1 MDIKQK
7 EKHPTGTAPER
18 RRRRCGSG
26 AFGICLALASGLTT
40 AAAAEISVA
49 AAPLAKTALP
59 VLTNAQQ
66 VLDLGLER
74 ARSRDIPVRLRGVMT
89 YQAVNKP
96 DYLCLED
103 DSAAILVT
111 VMPPPSGLVSG
122 QLIEVQG
129 VAAAGIYAP
138 CIVAP
143 TVKLLGMAPLPAP
156 RHTAPSQ
163 LAAGS
168 DFLRWVTVQATVR
181 DAAVT
186 KNRIMLLCAAK
197 GLHFQVWSTHRD
209 DLRIPVELLD
219 ARVELQ
225 GVAWTDVGYE
235 RQPYGFKLQQPGTN
249 CIKVLQPGSAAI
261 FDHPTRSVQS
271 LRLFTG
277 DGDAR
282 VKVTGVVTLHSP
294 TGLLYVQDETGGLC
308 ARQLAPLPQDDD
320 PRGQFLP
327 RAQPALQP
335 GDRIELVGSPTGGH
349 PFAPALVDAEYR
361 VIGRTE
367 PPRSRTVSV
376 TELMSGIHDAQ
387 PVSLKARVVDIE
399 SHSGKIREEKLWLQ
413 ADELVFEAMFDPLN
427 ATPLQVRRNDFVEV
441 SGVCAVQPGQLQQ
454 VRSFSLRL
462 RGPADLKV
470 AVPPGWWTSRW
481 AVPLL
486 LGAAAILA
494 GALVWITLLRRQVA
508 ASTASLRETN
518 TRLQSE
524 IAVRAQTQDR
534 LARFKAVAE
543 ATTDLVAMATLDG
556 SVLYVNTAGRRM
568 VGMSLDGDLTGMKIS
583 EFYPEWTT
591 QLFREQGFA
600 VSRREG
606 AWSAEVAVL
615 HKDGREIPVSMVG
628 LTLRSAEGQPEYL
641 ACIIRE
647 ISDRRRMEEEMQR
660 ALEQEKELSALKS
673 QFISMVSHE
682 IRTPLALILSSSE
695 ILHHY
700 FERLPEPKR
709 TQHLETIHQAVH
721 RMSTL
726 IEDVL
731 IFSRAEAGRL
741 EFKPEP
747 LEFGVFCGRLVDE
760 IQSATARRNPIELTL
775 PEAGATARLDVPLVR
790 HILTNLLT
798 NAVKYS
804 PPNAPILLEVSV
816 VDQEAVF
823 RVQDRGI
830 GIPEADRKRLFTPF
844 YRGGNAAHIPGT
856 GLGLLIVK
864 RCVERH
870 AGRLEIESQEGVG
883 TTVAVFLP
891 KLPSGHTE
899 FLSKTGPENS
909 SVAL

>member
-1 MDIKQK
+1 MACGRHSDNTPNGVLLSSGSRVRLPPFQTMDIKQK

-163 LAAGS
+163 LATGS

-399 SHSGKIREEKLWLQ
+399 SHSGKIRHPTICQSIASIATILPVLQ
-413 ADELVFEAMFDPLN
+413 YALLM
-427 ATPLQVRRNDFVEV
+427 
-441 SGVCAVQPGQLQQ
+441 QLI
-454 VRSFSLRL
+454 R
-462 RGPADLKV
+462 
-470 AVPPGWWTSRW
+470 
-481 AVPLL
+481 
-486 LGAAAILA
+486 
-494 GALVWITLLRRQVA
+494 
-508 ASTASLRETN
+508 
-518 TRLQSE
+518 
-524 IAVRAQTQDR
+524 
-534 LARFKAVAE
+534 E
-543 ATTDLVAMATLDG
+543 ATVSCSST
-556 SVLYVNTAGRRM
+556 
-568 VGMSLDGDLTGMKIS
+568 MS
-583 EFYPEWTT
+583 
-591 QLFREQGFA
+591 
-600 VSRREG
+600 
-606 AWSAEVAVL
+606 AVL
-615 HKDGREIPVSMVG
+615 AAGSAWLHVPIQRGFFSGSNQKMPPV
-628 LTLRSAEGQPEYL
+628 T
-641 ACIIRE
+641 
-647 ISDRRRMEEEMQR
+647 
-660 ALEQEKELSALKS
+660 
-673 QFISMVSHE
+673 
-682 IRTPLALILSSSE
+682 RT
-695 ILHHY
+695 
-700 FERLPEPKR
+700 
-709 TQHLETIHQAVH
+709 
-721 RMSTL
+721 
-726 IEDVL
+726 
-731 IFSRAEAGRL
+731 
-741 EFKPEP
+741 
-747 LEFGVFCGRLVDE
+747 
-760 IQSATARRNPIELTL
+760 RN
-775 PEAGATARLDVPLVR
+775 
-790 HILTNLLT
+790 
-798 NAVKYS
+798 
-804 PPNAPILLEVSV
+804 
-816 VDQEAVF
+816 
-823 RVQDRGI
+823 
-830 GIPEADRKRLFTPF
+830 
-844 YRGGNAAHIPGT
+844 
-856 GLGLLIVK
+856 
-864 RCVERH
+864 
-870 AGRLEIESQEGVG
+870 
-883 TTVAVFLP
+883 TTW
-891 KLPSGHTE
+891 
-899 FLSKTGPENS
+899 N
-909 SVAL
+909 